1 MRRALAEVRA
11 RVTFQPWP
19 DRTNIV
25 TISAETFRPDV
36 SVDIINTYIE
46 ALMSRTRTFNVDD
59 ARVSREFLEQ
69 QLTDV
74 KRTMNLSEQSLQ
86 AFVASHGGVRLP
98 DQSKAAA
105 DRLGQ
110 TEAALTEAVSS
121 RKMVETRLT
130 ALREKV
136 EGQKRPATRRVLRRP
151 G

>member
-1 MRRALAEVRA
+1 
-11 RVTFQPWP
+11 
-19 DRTNIV
+19 
-25 TISAETFRPDV
+25 
-36 SVDIINTYIE
+36 
-46 ALMSRTRTFNVDD
+46 MSRTRTFNIDD

-74 KRTMNLSEQSLQ
+74 KRTMNVSEQSLQ

-110 TEAALTEAVSS
+110 TEAALAEAVSS
-121 RKMVETRLT
+121 RKMVEARLT

-136 EGQKRPATRRVLRRP
+136 EGQKRPGDKAASPAPRLQLARSRAAA
-151 G
+151 

>member
-1 MRRALAEVRA
+1 
-11 RVTFQPWP
+11 
-19 DRTNIV
+19 
-25 TISAETFRPDV
+25 
-36 SVDIINTYIE
+36 
-46 ALMSRTRTFNVDD
+46 MSRTRTFNIDD

-74 KRTMNLSEQSLQ
+74 KRTMNLSEQALQ

-110 TEAALTEAVSS
+110 TEAALAEAVSS
-121 RKMVETRLT
+121 RKMLETRLE

-136 EGQKRPATRRVLRRP
+136 EGQKRPADEGDRRGAPDELARGRAAAQRARQARVVAARAP
-151 G
+151 A

>member
-1 MRRALAEVRA
+1 
-11 RVTFQPWP
+11 
-19 DRTNIV
+19 
-25 TISAETFRPDV
+25 
-36 SVDIINTYIE
+36 
-46 ALMSRTRTFNVDD
+46 MSRTRTFNIDD

-74 KRTMNLSEQSLQ
+74 KRTMNVSEQSLQ

-110 TEAALTEAVSS
+110 TEAALAEAIEQPEDGRDPS
-121 RKMVETRLT
+121 R
-130 ALREKV
+130 
-136 EGQKRPATRRVLRRP
+136 RPSARRSRVRSGRATRRPVRRP

>member
-1 MRRALAEVRA
+1 
-11 RVTFQPWP
+11 
-19 DRTNIV
+19 
-25 TISAETFRPDV
+25 
-36 SVDIINTYIE
+36 
-46 ALMSRTRTFNVDD
+46 MSRTRTFNIDD

-74 KRTMNLSEQSLQ
+74 KRTMNVSEQSLQ

-110 TEAALTEAVSS
+110 TEAALAEAVSS
-121 RKMVETRLT
+121 RKMLQTRLDGSP
-130 ALREKV
+130 REGRGPEAAGDKASS
-136 EGQKRPATRRVLRRP
+136 RHP